1 MNKECPLC
9 NPPEGQE
16 IVLYS
21 NPIFRIIQVEDP
33 HFPGY
38 FRVISQKHVK
48 EMSDLPVN
56 EQILIIEALSKME
69 EIVIA
74 TMEPTKVN
82 WAQLGNMVPHLHW
95 HLIARYEDDATF
107 PGSIWNPVVRKT
119 DLEILRARE
128 LKAKETALKIARMAE
143 ERF

>member
-1 MNKECPLC
+1 MTKECPLC
-9 NPPEGQE
+9 NPPQGQE
-16 IVLYS
+16 KVLFS
-21 NPIFRIIQVEDP
+21 NSVFRIIQVEEP
-33 HFPGY
+33 QFPGY

-69 EIVIA
+69 EIIIE
-74 TMEPTKVN
+74 TMQPTKVN

-107 PGSIWNPVVRKT
+107 PGSIWSSVIQKT
-119 DLEILRARE
+119 ELEHIKDRE
-128 LKAKETALKIARMAE
+128 AKAKEAALKITRMAE